1 MVRHHGTLR
10 LVPFFVT
17 YMGILPMTSALP
29 SPPSFHYP
37 PFMTRLALPIL
48 TLAGILLL
56 SGWILASAPG
66 LDQNPKSAEQ
76 LRPRPSLLQQ
86 VRIQQMKDNEIAL
99 WMEAATATFD
109 FDAGKV
115 NYDAVKGSVD
125 DPVYGRTNFS
135 ADHGVSQMKE
145 IGSDLLTQLRFE
157 DVLLYDNVTTSG
169 GLIPA
174 GQHGSLK
181 FDLITGNLVA
191 GGGSEGAGMLSGPD
205 NSDESTFKEE
215 KNNANN

>member
-1 MVRHHGTLR
+1 MK
-10 LVPFFVT
+10 
-17 YMGILPMTSALP
+17 
-29 SPPSFHYP
+29 
-37 PFMTRLALPIL
+37 RLALPIL
-48 TLAGILLL
+48 TLTGIFLL

-66 LDQNPKSAEQ
+66 LNHNPKTAGQ
-76 LRPRPSLLQQ
+76 VRPRPSLLQQ

-115 NYDAVKGSVD
+115 NYDTVKGSVD

-135 ADHGVSQMKE
+135 ADHGVSTMKE
-145 IGSDLLTQLRFE
+145 AGSDLLTQLRFE

-169 GLIPA
+169 GLIPE

-191 GGGSEGAGMLSGPD
+191 GGGSTGAGMLTGPD
-205 NSDESTFKEE
+205 ETEDQNLKEE
-215 KNNANN
+215 QNNAKN